1 MPAVAPPSPVPALSP
16 FDIPPFD
23 TPPFDTPPFDI
34 STVNVAATLA
44 PFRHGRTDPT
54 TVLRSVGRG
63 RTASGSFL
71 HATHTPDGPGTVRV
85 RWGLHGPDLQGWDV
99 DSYGSGGEWLA
110 GRIPRMLGS
119 DDTGLAGVDT
129 KGWSPTVTAALHA
142 SRDVAIGASSNLYH
156 ELLPTI
162 VEQRITGHEAHRQW
176 RRLCVELSDPA
187 PGPFPGL
194 LLPPAPDRLLGRPA
208 WWFHPLG
215 IEGKR
220 AMPLVEL
227 ARHPARL
234 WEWADLPPHVAAGK
248 LRLLRGVGAWT
259 VGTVLA
265 TAMGDPDAVAVG
277 DYHLKNVVGFALA
290 GEARATDERML
301 ELLSPYAGQ
310 RGRVIR
316 ALLRHGHRAPKF
328 GPRQRILPMSRW

>member
-1 MPAVAPPSPVPALSP
+1 MPAVALPTPVPALSP
-16 FDIPPFD
+16 FE
-23 TPPFDTPPFDI
+23 TPITGMVTSI
-34 STVNVAATLA
+34 ASTLA
-44 PFRHGRTDPT
+44 PFRHGRLDPT

-63 RTASGSFL
+63 RTESGTFL
-71 HATHTPDGPGTVRV
+71 HATLTPDGPGTVRV
-85 RWGLHGPDLQGWDV
+85 RWNGPRLAIDA
-99 DSYGSGGEWLA
+99 YGTGGEWLA

-119 DDTGLAGVDT
+119 DDTGMTGVDT
-129 KGWSPTVTAALHA
+129 AGWSPTVTTALHA
-142 SRDVAIGASSNLYH
+142 SRHVGIGASSNLYH

-162 VEQRITGHEAHRQW
+162 VEQRITGFEAHRQW
-176 RRLCVELSDPA
+176 RRLCVELGDPA

-194 LLPPAPDRLLGRPA
+194 LLPPAPARLQGRPA

-215 IEGKR
+215 IERKR
-220 AMPLVEL
+220 ATALVEV

-234 WEWADLPPHVAAGK
+234 WEWADLAPRAAAAK
-248 LRLLRGVGAWT
+248 LRLLPGVGAWT

-277 DYHLKNVVGFALA
+277 DYHLKNVIGFALA

-310 RGRVIR
+310 RGRVIQ